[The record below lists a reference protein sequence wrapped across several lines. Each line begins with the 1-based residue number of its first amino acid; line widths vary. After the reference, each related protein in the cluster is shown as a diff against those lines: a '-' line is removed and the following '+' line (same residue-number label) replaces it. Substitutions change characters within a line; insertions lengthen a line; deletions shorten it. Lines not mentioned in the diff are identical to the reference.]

1 MARVIINQIL
11 RSPGFYY
18 NSNSY
23 HNRIPIYTS
32 TIISDWGGRL
42 RLEIDGRARIWACIS
57 KKRKVSILVL
67 LLAMGLT
74 TKQILGGVCYPNF
87 FLDSL
92 RKKKTKREH
101 PQSTEDVIVELY
113 RQLYCIGGDLTFS
126 ESIRKELH

>member
-1 MARVIINQIL
+1 
-11 RSPGFYY
+11 
-18 NSNSY
+18 
-23 HNRIPIYTS
+23 
-32 TIISDWGGRL
+32 L